1 MKVISVRIT
10 VILLLLLGVFNNV
23 CSQNSVSELLSKF
36 KQIDLPLKEI
46 STIVTYDSLDNV
58 WLNSYLFPR
67 DGKKTII
74 PNVISVEGELIRHDY
89 TGLYPEDDMTVYY
102 DIKDKDGS
110 SVEKMCK
117 FHHRIDAIGYVVLS
131 EKYWSIIIRI
141 ESIES
146 VFYDI
151 WNIDKSTLEPV
162 SQICLFY
169 GFKESWND
177 ASINYVEVESEITQD
192 GAIVWHSNQ
201 RGLHTYRTWK
211 IDEETGLFKVETER
225 QEGEFE
231 Y

>member
-1 MKVISVRIT
+1 MYARKT
-10 VILLLLLGVFNNV
+10 
-23 CSQNSVSELLSKF
+23 QLSKF

-74 PNVISVEGELIRHDY
+74 PNVISTKGELIRHSY
-89 TGLYPEDDMTVYY
+89 TGRYPEENEEFGFYGKKINY
-102 DIKDKDGS
+102 
-110 SVEKMCK
+110 
-117 FHHRIDAIGYVVLS
+117 HHRIDAIGYVVLS

-141 ESIES
+141 ESTES
-146 VFYDI
+146 IFYDI
-151 WNIDKSTLEPV
+151 WNIDKSTLKPV

-169 GFKESWND
+169 GFKESWNKS
-177 ASINYVEVESEITQD
+177 SINYVEVESEITQD
-192 GAIVWHSNQ
+192 GSIVWHSNQ
-201 RGLHTYRTWK
+201 RGLHTYRTWE

>member
-74 PNVISVEGELIRHDY
+74 PNVISTKGELIRHSY
-89 TGLYPEDDMTVYY
+89 TGRYPEENEEFGFYGKKISY
-102 DIKDKDGS
+102 
-110 SVEKMCK
+110 
-117 FHHRIDAIGYVVLS
+117 HHRIDAIGYVVLS

-141 ESIES
+141 ESTES
-146 VFYDI
+146 IFYDI
-151 WNIDKSTLEPV
+151 WNIDKSTLKPI

-169 GFKESWND
+169 GFKESWNKS
-177 ASINYVEVESEITQD
+177 SINYVEVESEITQD
-192 GAIVWHSNQ
+192 GSIVWHSNQ
-201 RGLHTYRTWK
+201 RGLHTYRTWE